1 MPGPLSLRER
11 VRGGLSALRTPCR
24 MVLGAA
30 EFCRQRAPYND
41 ENLVVALIELLVQKL
56 RSIDKPGDY

>member
-1 MPGPLSLRER
+1 
-11 VRGGLSALRTPCR
+11 